1 MFRVQ
6 DLLELPSFL
15 DAAVVAGSSGLDRIV
30 GDLSVMEVPDIESY
44 VRPGGFLLTTLYPF
58 SGQPDSLEHLIL
70 RLDAAQLSGI
80 GVKLNR
86 YVPDIPPACLE
97 QADRLGFPLVIL
109 PADSDFSLHINE
121 YLSACIRENNK
132 ELEHRNYVH
141 GKMMEIL
148 LRGGNLGDL
157 ARILSGIL
165 HRTILL
171 IDQDFSCMASH
182 PARRADA
189 PLLEALRRTCRES
202 TAEFQITRLPDCC
215 IAVYPVRYSSENI
228 GYITVWEP
236 EPFELSRLE
245 QITLQ
250 QFAIVFRVI
259 IQHNIMVENQEYRNQ
274 ELFFCDLIYSAVSE
288 QETAAARAKMLKW
301 RLSFPLSILILQI
314 SNNASGLRERQN
326 LIRLLREKIEWE
338 FFPGAPLSNT
348 FWVEIQSSIAVAL
361 NSEALAVCDRAA
373 DRIAEILRESGMDG
387 FYMTLSREASSLSD
401 IPKCYREARYTL
413 ELAQQMK
420 RHGLIKFRDLGIY
433 RIISSIQNQQDLWDF
448 CTDTI
453 GPLVEH
459 DRRHNSDL
467 VRTLETVIDHGG
479 NLKAAAADLFIHYNT
494 IRYRF
499 RLIEKIFKKELSDPA
514 TYQNV
519 SLALKVYRFLSTE

>member
-70 RLDAAQLSGI
+70 RLDAARLSGI

-86 YVPDIPPACLE
+86 YVWDIPPACLE

-141 GKMMEIL
+141 GEMMDIL

-165 HRTILL
+165 HRAILL
-171 IDQDFSCMASH
+171 IDQDFSCIASH
-182 PARRADA
+182 PARKGEG
-189 PLLEALRRTCRES
+189 PLLEALRRVCLES
-202 TAEFQITRLPDCC
+202 TAEFQIARLPDCC

-236 EPFELSRLE
+236 DPFELTRLE

-301 RLSFPLSILILQI
+301 RLSL
-314 SNNASGLRERQN
+314 
-326 LIRLLREKIEWE
+326 
-338 FFPGAPLSNT
+338 
-348 FWVEIQSSIAVAL
+348 
-361 NSEALAVCDRAA
+361 DRK
-373 DRIAEILRESGMDG
+373 S
-387 FYMTLSREASSLSD
+387 
-401 IPKCYREARYTL
+401 
-413 ELAQQMK
+413 
-420 RHGLIKFRDLGIY
+420 
-433 RIISSIQNQQDLWDF
+433 
-448 CTDTI
+448 
-453 GPLVEH
+453 V
-459 DRRHNSDL
+459 
-467 VRTLETVIDHGG
+467 V
-479 NLKAAAADLFIHYNT
+479 
-494 IRYRF
+494 
-499 RLIEKIFKKELSDPA
+499 
-514 TYQNV
+514 
-519 SLALKVYRFLSTE
+519 